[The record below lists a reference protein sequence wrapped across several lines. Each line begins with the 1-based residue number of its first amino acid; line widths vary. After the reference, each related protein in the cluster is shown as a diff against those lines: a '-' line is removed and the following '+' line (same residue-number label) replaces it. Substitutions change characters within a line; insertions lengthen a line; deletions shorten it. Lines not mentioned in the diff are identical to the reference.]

1 MGGISMA
8 KFNLDEYLKNPNR
21 KVETR
26 KGYPVRILAVDLED
40 EDFPIAAA
48 IDNRYP
54 MSYTSRGTVNYE
66 LRHEDDRDL
75 FFVTEKH
82 EGWVNVF
89 AYADGTRYIET
100 RIFESKEDA
109 ERNGRE
115 WDGYKTTIKAEWEE

>member
-1 MGGISMA
+1 M
-8 KFNLDEYLKNPNR
+8 KFSLDEYLKNPNR
-21 KVETR
+21 KIVTR
-26 KGYPVRILAVDLED
+26 KGYSVRILAIDLED

-75 FFVTEKH
+75 FFATEKH

-89 AYADGTRYIET
+89 KGANGNTCVGDS
-100 RIFESKEDA
+100 RIFKSEEAAEKE
-109 ERNGRE
+109 G
-115 WDGYKTTIKAEWEE
+115 KTWKTSIGTTKIEWEE